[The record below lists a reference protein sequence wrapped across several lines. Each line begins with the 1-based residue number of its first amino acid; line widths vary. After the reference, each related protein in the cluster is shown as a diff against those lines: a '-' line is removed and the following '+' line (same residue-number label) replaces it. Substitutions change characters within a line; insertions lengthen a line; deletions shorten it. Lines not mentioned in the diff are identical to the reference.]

1 MKRHEAIEAITGA
14 LGSRDLVVSST
25 GMTSRELFTIKDS
38 DSNFYMIGSIGLASA
53 IGLGLA
59 LCLPAKRIVV
69 IDGDGSALMGMG
81 ATAIIGHYS
90 PANLVHIV
98 LDNEACDS
106 TGGQQAVAAT
116 ARLDEVAA
124 AVGYRV
130 SSRVAAV
137 AELRK
142 VLGDALE
149 AGPALIVAKIE
160 DGALPEVGRVSHTPP
175 EIANRLGESAIGR

>member
-14 LGSRDLVVSST
+14 LESRDLVVSST

-38 DSNFYMIGSIGLASA
+38 DSNFYMIGSMGLASA

-59 LCLPAKRIVV
+59 LCLPEKRIVV

-81 ATAIIGHYS
+81 AMATVGHHS
-90 PANLVHIV
+90 PANFVHVV
-98 LDNEACDS
+98 LDNEAYDS
-106 TGGQQAVAAT
+106 TGGQETAAAT

-124 AVGYRV
+124 AAGYRV

-137 AELRK
+137 GELRRALRDTAQ
-142 VLGDALE
+142 LGPVFIL
-149 AGPALIVAKIE
+149 AKIE
-160 DGALPEVGRVSHTPP
+160 MGSLPGVGRVSHTPP
-175 EIANRLGESAIGR
+175 EIADRFRRSAIGR